1 VQIAVEPQQDADQ
14 GRRAEPN
21 RDVEDVHNGTI
32 LAPQMALY
40 RLPGSSFPLAVS
52 AAEWPVL
59 SLAQA
64 SIQNNSG
71 LSKDLPPPCGGW
83 RFRRMPV
90 THSYARGS
98 FSCGFDAAR
107 LLRPSPWTC
116 ARSLEDYSIT
126 SSARASNG
134 RGEGKAKRF
143 GGLEIY
149 NQLNFH
155 RLLDG

>member
-1 VQIAVEPQQDADQ
+1 MASLLRHCCETFGKAVAGPPV
-14 GRRAEPN
+14 G
-21 RDVEDVHNGTI
+21 G
-32 LAPQMALY
+32 L
-40 RLPGSSFPLAVS
+40 SFGGFS

-90 THSYARGS
+90 THSYARGN

-107 LLRPSPWTC
+107 LLRPSV
-116 ARSLEDYSIT
+116 DV
-126 SSARASNG
+126 RAFP
-134 RGEGKAKRF
+134 RRLFDHLVGER
-143 GGLEIY
+143 EQVVW
-149 NQLNFH
+149 N
-155 RLLDG
+155 